1 MYAWIE
7 KRRKTSKVAL
17 VNQASSFVNHLY
29 SLLGQRKEREERN
42 TQRPKIAM
50 VVIDKKDGDGRLGDD
65 CRTLLAAVEYFI
77 SFTTTVNT
85 IWDVW
90 SSFSIFRLLMLCA
103 VSTLR
108 L

>member
-1 MYAWIE
+1 
-7 KRRKTSKVAL
+7 
-17 VNQASSFVNHLY
+17 
-29 SLLGQRKEREERN
+29 
-42 TQRPKIAM
+42 M

-77 SFTTTVNT
+77 SFATTVNT

-103 VSTLR
+103 VLTLR
-108 L
+108 LQNDRTSIFSLTEKILPFLLPDHVPV